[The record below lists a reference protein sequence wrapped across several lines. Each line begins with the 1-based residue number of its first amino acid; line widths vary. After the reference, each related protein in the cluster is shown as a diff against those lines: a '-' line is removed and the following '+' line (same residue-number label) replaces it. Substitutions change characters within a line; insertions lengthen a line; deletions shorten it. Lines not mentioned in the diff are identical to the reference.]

1 MKDGNNGQNW
11 KAGITQITENGSKSD
26 LLAELV
32 RDSATLG
39 LIGAAWFL
47 YLRLVLTESGS
58 IVGNYEEIG
67 QVMGTGG
74 KTVRNWVKALESAGI
89 VKSQAKGHQI
99 SLQLLG
105 KHIAIA
111 QAPNVVVQKT
121 VAQDIPMSDRMKTAM
136 ALVEAAERAG
146 SKIQCQLVI

>member
-1 MKDGNNGQNW
+1 MKDGNIEQIG
-11 KAGITQITENGSKSD
+11 KAGNTQITENGSKSD

-39 LIGAAWFL
+39 WFL
-47 YLRLVLTESGS
+47 YLRLVLTEGGS
-58 IVGNYEEIG
+58 IVGKYEEIG

-121 VAQDIPMSDRMKTAM
+121 VAQDIPISDRMKTAM